1 MFDVWFYGV
10 WNKKRK
16 SRTQKKKKKKKK
28 LNREY
33 KLKFLV
39 RKEKFFMHSC
49 VIFSFFYFSSHGL
62 ALRFF
67 SSLFQIFKLH
77 TYWEPYLFLLTWLLS
92 TPKFLAVS
100 LYFSLLSPTVKRKDT
115 ADFVRRWVSL
125 HSTARTP
132 HRYVLFYVFFFFLIT
147 KNQIFSK
154 RVKDSFVINK

>member
-1 MFDVWFYGV
+1 M
-10 WNKKRK
+10 
-16 SRTQKKKKKKKK
+16 
-28 LNREY
+28 
-33 KLKFLV
+33 KFLV

-77 TYWEPYLFLLTWLLS
+77 TYWEPYLFLLTWLLF

-100 LYFSLLSPTVKRKDT
+100 LYFSLLSLTVKRKDT
-115 ADFVRRWVSL
+115 ADFVRRWGI
-125 HSTARTP
+125 TAQYCTYASP
-132 HRYVLFYVFFFFLIT
+132 LCFVLCFFFFFIT

-154 RVKDSFVINK
+154 RVKDSFVINKKKTIGLNKRVRFVQ